1 MARKVLNKPVSSG
14 GGAAIKS
21 VATTKTTRLSISG
34 NSNNTWHNGNGYS
47 AVLNRQ
53 EADSRV
59 LVDAHWRY
67 TGGTHSYFA
76 GMGIQSNYPNGSSS
90 KTNGWSYIWEYN
102 SSDGNEGLFSCV
114 KGLYDGHGLNNQ
126 TGNFTFKFGWES
138 QNGSSNRPG
147 SVWTSSRSDD
157 ARGNANDMA
166 YFIFT
171 EISDSK
177 TSWNNNSGGNS

>member
-21 VATTKTTRLSISG
+21 VATTKTTRLAISG
-34 NSNNTWHNGNGYS
+34 NSNDTWHNGNGFS
-47 AVLNRQ
+47 AILNRQ

-59 LVDAHWRY
+59 LIDSAWRCDE
-67 TGGTHSYFA
+67 GSHSYFA
-76 GMGIQSNYPNGSSS
+76 GMGIQSNYPSGSS
-90 KTNGWSYIWEYN
+90 KTHGWGYIWEHN
-102 SSDGNEGLFSCV
+102 TGDGDQGLFHCM

-138 QNGSSNRPG
+138 VNGSSNRPG
-147 SVWTSSRSDD
+147 EVWTASRADD
-157 ARGNANDMA
+157 ATGNANDMS
-166 YFIFT
+166 YFTFI
-171 EISDSK
+171 EISDSN

>member
-1 MARKVLNKPVSSG
+1 MARKVLNKPVSS

-21 VATTKTTRLSISG
+21 VATTKTTRQSIG
-34 NSNNTWHNGNGYS
+34 GQYNDYWLNSNGFS

-59 LVDAHWRY
+59 LVDAPWRY
-67 TGGTHSYFA
+67 YGNTHSYFA
-76 GMGIQSNYPNGSSS
+76 GMGIQSNYPNGSAS
-90 KTNGWSYIWEYN
+90 KTHGWGFIWEHN
-102 SSDGNEGLFSCV
+102 TSDGDEGLLHCM

-138 QNGSSNRPG
+138 TNNDNNRVG
-147 SVWTSSRSDD
+147 EVWTASRSDD
-157 ARGNANDMA
+157 ATGNANDMS
-166 YFIFT
+166 YFTFI
-171 EISDSK
+171 EISDSN

>member
-1 MARKVLNKPVSSG
+1 MARKVLNKPVSS

-21 VATTKTTRLSISG
+21 VATTKTTRQSID
-34 NSNNTWHNGNGYS
+34 NQTNDYWINGNGFS

-59 LVDAHWRY
+59 LVDAPWNY
-67 TGGTHSYFA
+67 SGGTHSYFA

-90 KTNGWSYIWEYN
+90 KTHGWGYFWEYN
-102 SSDGNEGLFSCV
+102 TGDADQGFLHCM

-126 TGNFTFKFGWES
+126 TGNFTFKFGWDS
-138 QNGSSNRPG
+138 INNDNNRVG
-147 SVWTSSRSDD
+147 EYWTASRNDD
-157 ARGNANDMA
+157 SRGNANDMS
-166 YFIFT
+166 YFTFI

-177 TSWNNNSGGNS
+177 TSWNNSSGGNS

>member
-1 MARKVLNKPVSSG
+1 MARKVLNKPVASG
-14 GGAAIKS
+14 SAAIKS

-34 NSNNTWHNGNGYS
+34 NSNDTWHNGNGYS
-47 AVLNRQ
+47 AVVNRQ

-59 LVDAHWRY
+59 LVDASWRY
-67 TGGTHSYFA
+67 TGGTHSYFS

-90 KTNGWSYIWEYN
+90 KTHGWGYIWEYN
-102 SSDGNEGLFSCV
+102 TGDGNEGLFSCV

-138 QNGSSNRPG
+138 ANGSSNRPG
-147 SVWTSSRSDD
+147 VVWTSSRSDD

-166 YFIFT
+166 YFIST